1 MKRVSK
7 AVAAARAWRGLSYD
21 KRTGVIVTLYVL
33 IHCLSASRRPT
44 STLNT
49 QRSLYINYRIKI
61 T

>member
-7 AVAAARAWRGLSYD
+7 AVSAARAWRGSSYD
-21 KRTGVIVTLYVL
+21 KRTGVIVTLCVL
-33 IHCLSASRRPT
+33 IHCLSASRRAT

-49 QRSLYINYRIKI
+49 RRSLYINYRVKI